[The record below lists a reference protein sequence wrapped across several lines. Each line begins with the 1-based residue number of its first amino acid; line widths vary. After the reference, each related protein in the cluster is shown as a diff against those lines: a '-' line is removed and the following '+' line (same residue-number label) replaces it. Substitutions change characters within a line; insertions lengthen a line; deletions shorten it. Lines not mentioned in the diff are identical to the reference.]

1 MQEEE
6 TPGWL
11 FVPSLAISNFAT
23 GPLGVLVGL
32 LLIDIALTFNVSVG
46 VMGQINTLSYAVS
59 VMFALLMGVLSV
71 RFRHKSLLA
80 VGLVCVGASAF
91 GCFLASN
98 FNLMLVSYSLSGV
111 ATAMV
116 FPMVTTLVGDHLP
129 LHRRGTAVGWI
140 IAAGS
145 LSYVVGAPVISLIAA
160 VGGWRLTLVGFVIP
174 ISLVSLVL
182 AIVGLPSSPRT
193 QQVGLDGT
201 MYLRSFKGALLN
213 TSAAA
218 CLVGNVLRT
227 ISFVAIVLYGI
238 SFFRQRFLV
247 SIDFAS
253 AIIIGA
259 ALCYTLGSLVAGRLV
274 NRFGRKSPTVLTA
287 LLGGV
292 FIISFVY
299 LRDLWLS
306 LAVNFLGTWF
316 SGMASSAA
324 NSLTLEQAPRFR
336 GTMMSINSA
345 ALSLGNALGSAFG
358 GVALVM
364 FNYEVMGS
372 ILGAMGIFAALI
384 FYLLTVDQPL
394 PSPIEDQKVRAISGS
409 TRHACARR
417 RALAH

>member
-1 MQEEE
+1 M
-6 TPGWL
+6 L
-11 FVPSLAISNFAT
+11 I
-23 GPLGVLVGL
+23 GL
-32 LLIDIALTFNVSVG
+32 LLIDIALTFEVSVG
-46 VMGQINTLSYAVS
+46 VMGQINTLSYVVS
-59 VMFALLMGVLSV
+59 VIFGLLMGVLSV

-80 VGLVCVGASAF
+80 VGLACVGASAF
-91 GCFLASN
+91 GCFLASD
-98 FNLMLVSYSLSGV
+98 FSLMLVSYSLSGV

-116 FPMVTTLVGDHLP
+116 FPMVTTLVGDYLP

-140 IAAGS
+140 VAAGS
-145 LSYVVGAPVISLIAA
+145 LSYVVGAPVISLIAG

-174 ISLVSLVL
+174 ISLVSLFL
-182 AIVGLPSSPRT
+182 ASAGLPSSSRT
-193 QQVGLDGT
+193 QQRGFSGA

-218 CLVGNVLRT
+218 CLAGNVLRT

-274 NRFGRKSPTVLTA
+274 NRFGRKSLTVLTA

-292 FIISFVY
+292 FIIAFVY
-299 LRDLWLS
+299 LPDLWLS

-345 ALSLGNALGSAFG
+345 ALSLGNALGSAIG
-358 GVALVM
+358 GVALVLY
-364 FNYEVMGS
+364 NYEVMGS

-384 FYLLTVDQPL
+384 VYVLTVDEPL
-394 PSPIEDQKVRAISGS
+394 PSS
-409 TRHACARR
+409 TEG
-417 RALAH
+417 

>member
-1 MQEEE
+1 LGGNSSSVQEKEP
-6 TPGWL
+6 PGWL
-11 FVPSLAISNFAT
+11 FVPALAISNFAT

-32 LLIDIALTFNVSVG
+32 LLIDIALTFEVSVG
-46 VMGQINTLSYAVS
+46 VMGQITTLSYMVS
-59 VMFALLMGVLSV
+59 MVSALLMGVLSV

-80 VGLVCVGASAF
+80 IGLACVGASAF
-91 GCFLASN
+91 GCFLASD
-98 FNLMLVSYSLSGV
+98 FNLMLISYSLSGV

-116 FPMVTTLVGDHLP
+116 FPMVTTLAGDYFP
-129 LHRRGTAVGWI
+129 LHKRGTAVGWI
-140 IAAGS
+140 VAAGS
-145 LSYVVGAPVISLIAA
+145 LSYVVGAPMISLIAG

-174 ISLVSLVL
+174 ISMVSLFL
-182 AIVGLPSSPRT
+182 ASVGLPSSSRT
-193 QQVGLDGT
+193 PQRGFDGA

-213 TSAAA
+213 TSAVA

-274 NRFGRKSPTVLTA
+274 NRFGRKSLTVLTA
-287 LLGGV
+287 LLGGI
-292 FIISFVY
+292 FIIAFVY
-299 LRDLWLS
+299 LRNLWLS

-345 ALSLGNALGSAFG
+345 ALSLGNALGSAIG
-358 GVALVM
+358 GVALVLY
-364 FNYEVMGS
+364 NYEVMGS

-384 FYLLTVDQPL
+384 VYLLTVDQPL
-394 PSPIEDQKVRAISGS
+394 PSS
-409 TRHACARR
+409 TEG
-417 RALAH
+417 

>member
-1 MQEEE
+1 MGGNSSSVQEKEP
-6 TPGWL
+6 PGWL
-11 FVPSLAISNFAT
+11 FVPALAISNFAT

-32 LLIDIALTFNVSVG
+32 LLIDIALTFEVSVG
-46 VMGQINTLSYAVS
+46 VMGQITTLSYMVS
-59 VMFALLMGVLSV
+59 MVFALLMGVLSV

-80 VGLVCVGASAF
+80 IGLACVGASAF
-91 GCFLASN
+91 GCFLASD
-98 FNLMLVSYSLSGV
+98 FNLMLISYSLSGV

-116 FPMVTTLVGDHLP
+116 FPMVTTLAGDYFP
-129 LHRRGTAVGWI
+129 LHKRGTTVGWI
-140 IAAGS
+140 VAAGS
-145 LSYVVGAPVISLIAA
+145 LSYVVGAPMISLIAG

-174 ISLVSLVL
+174 ISMVSLFL
-182 AIVGLPSSPRT
+182 ASVGLPSSSRT
-193 QQVGLDGT
+193 PQRGFDGA

-213 TSAAA
+213 TSAVA

-247 SIDFAS
+247 SMDFAS

-274 NRFGRKSPTVLTA
+274 NRFGRKSLTVLTA
-287 LLGGV
+287 LLGGI
-292 FIISFVY
+292 FIIAFVY
-299 LRDLWLS
+299 LRNLWLS

-345 ALSLGNALGSAFG
+345 ALSLGNALGSAIG
-358 GVALVM
+358 GVALVLY
-364 FNYEVMGS
+364 NYEVMGS

-384 FYLLTVDQPL
+384 VYLLTVDQPL
-394 PSPIEDQKVRAISGS
+394 PSS
-409 TRHACARR
+409 TEG
-417 RALAH
+417 

>member
-1 MQEEE
+1 VQEKEP
-6 TPGWL
+6 PGWL
-11 FVPSLAISNFAT
+11 FVPALAISNFAT

-32 LLIDIALTFNVSVG
+32 LLIDIALTFEVSVG
-46 VMGQINTLSYAVS
+46 VMGQITTLSYMVS
-59 VMFALLMGVLSV
+59 MVFALLMGVLSV

-80 VGLVCVGASAF
+80 IGLACVGASAF
-91 GCFLASN
+91 GCFLASD
-98 FNLMLVSYSLSGV
+98 FNLMLISYSLSGV

-116 FPMVTTLVGDHLP
+116 FPMVTTLAGDYFP
-129 LHRRGTAVGWI
+129 LHKRGTTVGWI
-140 IAAGS
+140 VAAGS
-145 LSYVVGAPVISLIAA
+145 LSYVVGAPMISLIAG

-174 ISLVSLVL
+174 ISMVSLFL
-182 AIVGLPSSPRT
+182 ASVGLPSSSRT
-193 QQVGLDGT
+193 PQRGFDGA

-213 TSAAA
+213 TSAVA

-274 NRFGRKSPTVLTA
+274 NRFGRKSLTVLTA
-287 LLGGV
+287 LLGGI
-292 FIISFVY
+292 FIIAFVC
-299 LRDLWLS
+299 LRNLWLS

-345 ALSLGNALGSAFG
+345 ALSLGNALGSAIG
-358 GVALVM
+358 GVALVLY
-364 FNYEVMGS
+364 NYEVMGS

-384 FYLLTVDQPL
+384 VYLLTVDQPS
-394 PSPIEDQKVRAISGS
+394 PSS
-409 TRHACARR
+409 TEG
-417 RALAH
+417 